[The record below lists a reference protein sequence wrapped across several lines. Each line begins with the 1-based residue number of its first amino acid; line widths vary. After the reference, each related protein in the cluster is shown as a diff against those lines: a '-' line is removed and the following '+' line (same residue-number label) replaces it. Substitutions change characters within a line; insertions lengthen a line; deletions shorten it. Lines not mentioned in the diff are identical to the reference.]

1 MRVLRWF
8 LLILTLVVVQTA
20 LVPSLRVLDAGPD
33 LLLVATIAAAYHR
46 GAEVGAGFGFLA
58 GLTVDCFLSSPF
70 GVSALAFC
78 LVGFGVGVFQSGMLR
93 SGRFV
98 APVLAGVGGLVGGAL
113 WVVVA
118 AVAGQDDLLTG
129 HSLTV
134 VLVASV
140 YDALLAFLVFPFTH
154 WAVGDPDPA
163 RR

>member
-1 MRVLRWF
+1 MRALRWF
-8 LLILTLVVVQTA
+8 LLVLTLVVVQTA
-20 LVPSLRVLDAGPD
+20 LFPSLRVAGAGPD

-46 GAEVGAGFGFLA
+46 GAEVGAGFGFVA
-58 GLTVDCFLSSPF
+58 GLAIDCFLSSPF

-93 SGRFV
+93 SSRYV
-98 APVLAGVGGLVGGAL
+98 APVLAGVGGLLGGGL
-113 WVVVA
+113 WVVIA
-118 AVAGQDDLLTG
+118 AVAGQDDLLAG
-129 HSLTV
+129 HTV
-134 VLVASV
+134 TVLVVSAV